1 MAGAFGLVR
10 LLALDRQNRLALIVC
25 VAWRSIVANTTRTV
39 SRKAV
44 KIAALIFLTPINVM
58 LMDAIPSLIHFSA
71 KATKLAGTVASN
83 IRKGSFL
90 GPPLF
95 DLYRPNYSA

>member
-44 KIAALIFLTPINVM
+44 KIAARQRVDLRFNLYNVTNINTVRSVTERSGPSFNRPT
-58 LMDAIPSLIHFSA
+58 AIVAPRIAEFSV
-71 KATKLAGTVASN
+71 GY
-83 IRKGSFL
+83 SF
-90 GPPLF
+90 
-95 DLYRPNYSA
+95 